1 MSSMEDDA
9 KRFHSAVIK
18 EVLESVRNIFHNENI
33 PEEALEKLKGIWEA
47 KLLQKRQREKP
58 D

>member
-18 EVLESVRNIFHNENI
+18 EVLEAVRNIFQNENI
-33 PEEALEKLKGIWEA
+33 PEEALEKLRGLWEA
-47 KLLQKRQREKP
+47 KLVQKR
-58 D
+58 